1 MEEKEYKEGIQI
13 DLKRVLFALLHN
25 AWIAIIVAVV
35 FGMIAAGYA
44 WFFISPT
51 YSASTQLYVNNNY
64 VDSPGFSSAQLGA
77 AKDLAETYM
86 VILES
91 RNVLDVVAEKTQL
104 GYSYGQLKSMIS
116 ASSVNETEVFEVRV
130 VSGNYK
136 HAAIIANAIADVL
149 PEKITAVVEGSS
161 VRVVDYAV
169 ENPSPMGPSYRKY
182 FLTGLLV
189 GAMLSFGIIVV
200 VDVADTTISTVDYLS
215 QAYSKIPLLAVIPG
229 AESSKGGYYKG
240 YYKGYYEMEK
250 KRSAPNEQGGAQE

>member
-1 MEEKEYKEGIQI
+1 MEEKEKREGIQI

-25 AWIAIIVAVV
+25 AWIAIIVA
-35 FGMIAAGYA
+35 MIFAMAATGYA

-64 VDSPGFSSAQLGA
+64 VDSPGYSSAQLGA
-77 AKDLAETYM
+77 AQQLAETYM

-104 GYSYGQLKSMIS
+104 GYSYGALKSMIS

-130 VSGNYK
+130 ISGNYK
-136 HAAIIANAIADVL
+136 HAAIIANAIAEIL

-169 ENPSPMGPSYRKY
+169 ENPTPMGPSYRKY
-182 FLTGLLV
+182 FVTGLLI
-189 GAMLSFGIIVV
+189 GALLSVAVIVV
-200 VDVADTTISTVDYLS
+200 IDVADTTISSVEYLG
-215 QAYSKIPLLAVIPG
+215 QAYSKVPLLAVVPG

-250 KRSAPNEQGGAQE
+250 KRPTPNEQGGAQE